1 MLLIGSVFGLPCSS
15 CKLRNYPGDRCIL
28 ETRLICLVDRHR
40 SDGGVRHEINII
52 YCLLLAQMAPQ
63 GGGGAVA
70 RRETEDVSTSIM
82 AFVLFVSN

>member
-1 MLLIGSVFGLPCSS
+1 MLLIASVFGLPCSS
-15 CKLRNYPGDRCIL
+15 CKLCNYTGDRCIV

-40 SDGGVRHEINII
+40 SEGGVRHEINII

-63 GGGGAVA
+63 GEGGVVA
-70 RRETEDVSTSIM
+70 GRKTEDVSTSTI